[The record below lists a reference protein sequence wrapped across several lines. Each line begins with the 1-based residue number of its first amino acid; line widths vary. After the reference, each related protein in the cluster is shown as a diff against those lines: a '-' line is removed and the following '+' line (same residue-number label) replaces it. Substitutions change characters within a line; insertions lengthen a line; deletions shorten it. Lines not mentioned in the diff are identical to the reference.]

1 MLWRPSDVPYPGSI
15 EPRAD
20 LHVGTWGDGPR
31 ALLVHGSMSFGD
43 LAFSEQRPLADRW
56 RLDVLDRRGFGG
68 SLDPLGRVDFDADA
82 RDVAGLLDE
91 PAHLVG
97 HSYGGVVCLLAA
109 ALRPEGARSLTVIE
123 PPAFALVRGRP
134 AVEELI
140 ARIAAHLGAG
150 GALTEEDYLHGFL
163 SAWGLDLSPP
173 LTLTA
178 RARRAVRSS
187 MTERPPWE
195 AEVPVDRLAAAGIP
209 VLAVRGA
216 WDALPAEARDLAGAA
231 FAAVCTVLVERLGAA
246 EAVFPGAAHQPQ
258 LLGGPFNDRVEAFWR
273 SASEPA

>member
-1 MLWRPSDVPYPGSI
+1 
-15 EPRAD
+15 
-20 LHVGTWGDGPR
+20 
-31 ALLVHGSMSFGD
+31 MSFGD
-43 LAFSEQRPLADRW
+43 LAFSEQRPLAERW

-68 SLDPLGRVDFDADA
+68 SPDPPGRVDFDTDA

-109 ALRPEGARSLTVIE
+109 ALRPEGVRSLTVIE
-123 PPAFALVRGRP
+123 PPAFAVVRGHP

-140 ARIAAHLGAG
+140 ARISGHIGAG
-150 GALTEEDYLHGFL
+150 QALTEEEFLHGFL
-163 SAWGLDLSPP
+163 RAWGLDPAPP
-173 LTLTA
+173 QTLTA

-195 AEVPVDRLAAAGIP
+195 AELPLDRVAATGIP
-209 VLAVRGA
+209 TLAVRGA
-216 WDALPAEARDLAGAA
+216 WDALHPVARDLAGAA
-231 FAAVCTVLVERLGAA
+231 FAAVGAVLVERLGAE
-246 EAVFPGAAHQPQ
+246 EAVFPGAGHQPQ
-258 LLGGPFNDRVEAFWR
+258 LLGEPFNSRVEAFWR